1 MHKYIKIVLT
11 ILMVSSCKYSEKQ
24 DFIPEL
30 VTSNKEQEQP
40 KDTNPVIIDAPQPI
54 VPVIPPAIII
64 PTYPSFAGGGGSHK
78 RDKQITDREDQLKT
92 SWLLRWNHLAVN
104 TSGIDHTPA
113 ALIALFGFSP
123 QYLMQEPS
131 DEIHTQV
138 IGYGE
143 QLGPARSSRAMAIVH
158 IAIFEAIN
166 AIEQEY
172 ESYTN
177 LAPLLGP
184 ASIQAAITQAAHD
197 TLLALY
203 PLQSPSFA
211 DALADDLAQIPNGPE
226 KTNGIFIGAQAAL
239 SILNMRNN
247 DGSDH
252 DEPIIGV
259 DFFPSNEIGKWRPD
273 PISNGHV
280 ALGANWQNVA
290 PFVIQSASQF
300 RIPSPPALSS
310 PEYTQ
315 AYNEVKNVGG
325 DGIITPTIR
334 IPEQAEIGTYW
345 AYDGTPSLCAPPRL
359 YNQIAS
365 NIGLQRNTEF
375 IKFARL
381 LALVNVAMADAAIA
395 IWESK
400 YFYQIAR
407 PITAIR
413 EADLDG
419 NPDTISDY
427 TFTPLGAPA
436 SNLNG
441 PNFTPPFPAYPSG
454 HAGFGGALFQT
465 LRNFYETDN
474 IHFSFVS
481 DEFNGSTRD
490 NHGNIR
496 PIRQRSF
503 TSLSQAEEENG
514 QSRVYLGI
522 HWVFDK
528 TTGIK
533 QGRNVANYIFEHIF
547 KPLQ

>member
-1 MHKYIKIVLT
+1 MHKYIKIILT
-11 ILMVSSCKYSEKQ
+11 ILIISSCKYSKNQEYTH
-24 DFIPEL
+24 EL
-30 VTSNKEQEQP
+30 ITNNKEQEQP
-40 KDTNPVIIDAPQPI
+40 KDTKPVIIDASQPI
-54 VPVIPPAIII
+54 VPVIPPAVII
-64 PTYPSFAGGGGSHK
+64 PTYPGLAGGGGSNK
-78 RDKQITDREDQLKT
+78 RDKQITNNEDQLKT
-92 SWLLRWNHLAVN
+92 SWLLRWSNLAIN
-104 TSGIDHTPA
+104 TTGIDHSPA

-123 QYLMQEPS
+123 QYLAQEPS
-131 DEIHTQV
+131 DEMHTQV

-143 QLGPARSSRAMAIVH
+143 QLGPARSSRAMAIIH

-177 LAPLLGP
+177 LAPFLGS
-184 ASIQAAITQAAHD
+184 ASIQAAIAQAAHD

-203 PLQSPSFA
+203 PLQSPTFA
-211 DALADDLAQIPNGPE
+211 DALAEALAQIPDDLE
-226 KTNGIFIGAQAAL
+226 KTNGIFVGAQAAL

-252 DEPIIGV
+252 DEAIIGI
-259 DFFPSNEIGKWRPD
+259 DFFPSNDIGKWRPD

-280 ALGANWQNVA
+280 ALGANWHTVT

-300 RIPSPPALSS
+300 RIPSPPALNSS
-310 PEYTQ
+310 EYTK
-315 AYNEVKNVGG
+315 AYKEVKEVGG

-334 IPEQAEIGTYW
+334 TPEQEEIGIFW

-365 NIGLQRNTEF
+365 SIALQRNTEF
-375 IKFARL
+375 IEFARL

-407 PITAIR
+407 PVTGIR

-419 NPDTISDY
+419 NPDTIVDHS
-427 TFTPLGAPA
+427 FTPLGAPA

-441 PNFTPPFPAYPSG
+441 ANFTPPFPAYPSG

-481 DEFNGSTRD
+481 DEFNGSTKD
-490 NHGNIR
+490 NQGNIR

-503 TSLSQAEEENG
+503 STLSQAEEENA
-514 QSRVYLGI
+514 QSRMYLGI
-522 HWVFDK
+522 HWEFDK

-533 QGRNVANYIFEHIF
+533 QGRNVADYIFEHIF